1 MAQYGI
7 CPKCCLNYINLDTQ
21 EMCDICKKTI
31 LGQRTVGDDLSLD
44 LEFDDEELQSP
55 FVAKT
60 IDRNEEYEEEKH
72 DEDIDDDNATWRGF
86 VDIDDDLEHPDFEID
101 EEFDNEPDYV
111 EEDEVQ
117 GEEDDFEY
125 VSADDYDVDDDYDED
140 DETDET
146 DDDF

>member
-21 EMCDICKKTI
+21 KICDICKKTI

-72 DEDIDDDNATWRGF
+72 DEDTDDDNATWRGF

-101 EEFDNEPDYV
+101 KEFDNEPEYI

-117 GEEDDFEY
+117 DEEDDFEY
-125 VSADDYDVDDDYDED
+125 VSADDYDADDDYDED
-140 DETDET
+140 DETD
-146 DDDF
+146 DDF

>member
-72 DEDIDDDNATWRGF
+72 DEDTDDDNATWRGF

-101 EEFDNEPDYV
+101 EIDEEFDNEPEYV

-117 GEEDDFEY
+117 DEEDDFEY
-125 VSADDYDVDDDYDED
+125 VSADDYDADDDYDED
-140 DETDET
+140 DETD
-146 DDDF
+146 DDF

>member
-72 DEDIDDDNATWRGF
+72 DEDTDDDNAMWRGF

-101 EEFDNEPDYV
+101 EEFDNEPEYV

-117 GEEDDFEY
+117 DEEDDFEY
-125 VSADDYDVDDDYDED
+125 VSADDYDADDDYDED
-140 DETDET
+140 DETD
-146 DDDF
+146 DDF

>member
-72 DEDIDDDNATWRGF
+72 DEDTDDDNATWRGF

-101 EEFDNEPDYV
+101 EEFDNEPEYV

-117 GEEDDFEY
+117 DEDEEDDFEY
-125 VSADDYDVDDDYDED
+125 VSADDYDADDDYDED
-140 DETDET
+140 DETD
-146 DDDF
+146 DDF

>member
-21 EMCDICKKTI
+21 EMFDICKKTI

-72 DEDIDDDNATWRGF
+72 DEDTDDDNATWRGF

-101 EEFDNEPDYV
+101 EEFDNEPEYV

-117 GEEDDFEY
+117 DEEDDFEY
-125 VSADDYDVDDDYDED
+125 VSADDYDADDDYDED
-140 DETDET
+140 DETD
-146 DDDF
+146 DDF

>member
-72 DEDIDDDNATWRGF
+72 DEDTDDDNATWRGF

-101 EEFDNEPDYV
+101 EEFDNEPEYV

-117 GEEDDFEY
+117 DEEDDFEY
-125 VSADDYDVDDDYDED
+125 VSADDYDADDDYDED
-140 DETDET
+140 DETD
-146 DDDF
+146 DDF

>member
-21 EMCDICKKTI
+21 EMCDICKKTV

-72 DEDIDDDNATWRGF
+72 DEDTDDDNATWRGF
-86 VDIDDDLEHPDFEID
+86 LDIDDDLDHPDFEID
-101 EEFDNEPDYV
+101 EEFDNEPEYV

-117 GEEDDFEY
+117 DEEDDFKY
-125 VSADDYDVDDDYDED
+125 VSADDYDADDDYDED
-140 DETDET
+140 DETD
-146 DDDF
+146 DDF